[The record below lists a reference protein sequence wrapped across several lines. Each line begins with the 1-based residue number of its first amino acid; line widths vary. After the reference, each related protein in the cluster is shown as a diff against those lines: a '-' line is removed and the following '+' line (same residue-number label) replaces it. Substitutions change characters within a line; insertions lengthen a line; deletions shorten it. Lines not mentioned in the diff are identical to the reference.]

1 MISLNIIIIFFCIF
15 MQGFF
20 SGSEMVLIS
29 SNKLKLRRKAAKG
42 SSGARLALDMINN
55 PRWFL
60 ATTSTGTNMFVI
72 TASVVAAILFENLFE
87 KHGEILT
94 IVIIAP
100 FLLTFGEI
108 IPRTIFQQNAT
119 RIAPKI
125 SHLLFFASRIIS
137 PITYLFFWASE
148 RFYRRIGKENI
159 KKLPYIT
166 KEELAMM
173 LSIPG
178 EGSDLKRK
186 EKKLI
191 RRVFHL
197 SESKISDVMVPL
209 VNVTA
214 ITNTADVGDAIK
226 ILSRTGYSRLPVFKN
241 RIDNLIGIIHVLDLL
256 HAHDSKVKIEQFIRK
271 VPIEPELKRVDDL
284 LLLFQKS
291 HNSIAIIVDEYG
303 GSTGIITIED
313 ILEEVVGEIHDEYD
327 KEISKIIKLNNNKFI
342 VNARME
348 IEDINDQLKLN
359 LPKEDYETIGG
370 FLLKHMGKIPQKG
383 EKFLYKNIKFTIM
396 LSSKRSIHEI
406 VVEQGLGV
414 GDQGSVI
421 SGQKVVK

>member
-1 MISLNIIIIFFCIF
+1 
-15 MQGFF
+15 
-20 SGSEMVLIS
+20 
-29 SNKLKLRRKAAKG
+29 
-42 SSGARLALDMINN
+42 
-55 PRWFL
+55 
-60 ATTSTGTNMFVI
+60 MFVI
-72 TASVVAAILFENLFE
+72 TASVVAAVLFESLFE

-94 IVIIAP
+94 IVIISP

-119 RIAPKI
+119 KIAPKI

-137 PITYLFFWASE
+137 PVTYLFFWASE
-148 RFYRRIGKENI
+148 RFYKRIGKENI

-166 KEELAMM
+166 KKELAML

-191 RRVFHL
+191 HRVFHL
-197 SESKISDVMVPL
+197 SESKVSDIMVPL

-214 ITNTADVGDAIK
+214 ITNTANVSDATNIF
-226 ILSRTGYSRLPVFKN
+226 SRTGYSRLPVFKN
-241 RIDNLIGIIHVLDLL
+241 RIDNLTGIIHFLDIL

-271 VPIEPELKRVDDL
+271 VPIMPELKRVEDL
-284 LLLFQKS
+284 LISFQKS
-291 HNSIAIIVDEYG
+291 HDSIAIVVDEYG
-303 GSTGIITIED
+303 GSVGIITIED
-313 ILEEVVGEIHDEYD
+313 ILEEVVGDIRDEYD
-327 KEISKIIKLNNNKFI
+327 KEISKIIKLNDNKFI

-348 IEDINDQLKLN
+348 IKDINEQLKIN

-383 EKFLYKNIKFTIM
+383 DKFIYKNIKFTII
-396 LSSKRSIHEI
+396 LSSKKSIHEI
-406 VVEQGLGV
+406 VIERKQGV
-414 GDQGSVI
+414 KSV
-421 SGQKVVK
+421 SA

>member
-1 MISLNIIIIFFCIF
+1 MISLNIIIIFLCIV
-15 MQGFF
+15 MQSFF
-20 SGSEMVLIS
+20 SGSEMMLIS

-42 SSGARLALDMINN
+42 SRGARLALDMINN

-72 TASVVAAILFENLFE
+72 TASVVAAVLFENLFG
-87 KHGEILT
+87 KHGEMLT
-94 IVIIAP
+94 IVIISP

-119 RIAPKI
+119 RIAPRI

-191 RRVFHL
+191 RGVFHL

-214 ITNTADVGDAIK
+214 ITNTAGVSNAIK
-226 ILSRTGYSRLPVFKN
+226 ILSKTGYSRLPVFKD
-241 RIDNLIGIIHVLDLL
+241 RIDNLIGIIHFLDLL
-256 HAHDSKVKIEQFIRK
+256 HAHDSKTEIEQFIRK
-271 VPIEPELKRVDDL
+271 VPIVPEHKRVDDL
-284 LLLFQKS
+284 LLSFQKS
-291 HNSIAIIVDEYG
+291 HNSIAIVVDEYG
-303 GSTGIITIED
+303 GSVGIITIED

-327 KEISKIIKLNNNKFI
+327 RELSKIIKLNDNKFI

-348 IEDINDQLKLN
+348 IEDINEQLKLN

-383 EKFLYKNIKFTIM
+383 DKFIYKNINFTIM

-406 VVEQGLGV
+406 VVDIDQV
-414 GDQGSVI
+414 SRIGDQGV
-421 SGQKVVK
+421 GV

>member
-1 MISLNIIIIFFCIF
+1 MTILNIIIIFLCILF
-15 MQGFF
+15 QGFF
-20 SGSEMVLIS
+20 SGSEIMLIS
-29 SNKLKLRRKAAKG
+29 SNKLKLRRKAVKG
-42 SSGARLALDMINN
+42 SRGARLALEMINN

-72 TASVVAAILFENLFE
+72 TASVVAAVLFENFFG

-94 IVIIAP
+94 IVIISP
-100 FLLTFGEI
+100 FLLIFGEI

-148 RFYRRIGKENI
+148 RFYKRIGKENI

-166 KEELAMM
+166 REELAML

-191 RRVFHL
+191 HRVFHL
-197 SESKISDVMVPL
+197 SESKVSDIMVPL

-214 ITNTADVGDAIK
+214 ITNTADVSDAIK
-226 ILSRTGYSRLPVFKN
+226 ILGRTGYSRLPVFKN
-241 RIDNLIGIIHVLDLL
+241 RIDNLAGIIHFLDLL

-271 VPIEPELKRVDDL
+271 VPIVPELKRVDDL
-284 LLLFQKS
+284 LISFQKS
-291 HNSIAIIVDEYG
+291 YDSIAIVVDEYG
-303 GSTGIITIED
+303 GSVGIITIED
-313 ILEEVVGEIHDEYD
+313 ILEEVVGDIRDEYD
-327 KEISKIIKLNNNKFI
+327 KEISKIIKLDDNKFLI
-342 VNARME
+342 NARME
-348 IEDINDQLKLN
+348 IDDVNEQLKIN

-383 EKFLYKNIKFTIM
+383 EKFIYKNIKFTIM
-396 LSSKRSIHEI
+396 LSSKKSIHEI
-406 VVEQGLGV
+406 IIEQGSGV
-414 GDQGSVI
+414 GDQGVGEAS
-421 SGQKVVK
+421 

>member
-1 MISLNIIIIFFCIF
+1 

-20 SGSEMVLIS
+20 SGSELMLIS
-29 SNKLKLRRKAAKG
+29 SNKLKLRRKAAQG
-42 SSGARLALDMINN
+42 SRGARLALKMIDN

-72 TASVVAAILFENLFE
+72 TASVVAAVLFENFFG

-94 IVIIAP
+94 IVIISP
-100 FLLTFGEI
+100 FLLIFGEI
-108 IPRTIFQQNAT
+108 IPKTIFQQNAT
-119 RIAPKI
+119 KIAPKI

-166 KEELAMM
+166 REELAML

-191 RRVFHL
+191 HRVFHL
-197 SESKISDVMVPL
+197 SESKVSDIMVPL

-214 ITNTADVGDAIK
+214 ITNTADVSDATK
-226 ILSRTGYSRLPVFKN
+226 ILSRTGYSRLPVFKD
-241 RIDNLIGIIHVLDLL
+241 RIDNFTGIIHFLDLL
-256 HAHDSKVKIEQFIRK
+256 HAHDSKAKIEQFIRK
-271 VPIEPELKRVDDL
+271 VPIIPELKRVDDL
-284 LLLFQKS
+284 LISFQKS
-291 HNSIAIIVDEYG
+291 HNSIAIVVDEYG
-303 GSTGIITIED
+303 GSVGIITIED
-313 ILEEVVGEIHDEYD
+313 ILEEVVGDIRDEYD
-327 KEISKIIKLNNNKFI
+327 KEISKIIKLNDNKFLI
-342 VNARME
+342 NARME
-348 IEDINDQLKLN
+348 IEDVNEQLKIN
-359 LPKEDYETIGG
+359 LPKENYETIGG

-383 EKFLYKNIKFTIM
+383 EKFIYKNIKFTII
-396 LSSKRSIHEI
+396 LSSKKSIHEI
-406 VVEQGLGV
+406 VVEQGPGIRN
-414 GDQGSVI
+414 QGSGEA
-421 SGQKVVK
+421 S